1 MHSSPCDRDCFGV
14 RVRATMIYE
23 RTLELTHKLCWN
35 SEDLGL
41 SRIHTH
47 NGRSFSSR
55 AALEAFCLQQRE
67 EPPEPAYV
75 FDWLPSLKERSGV
88 ERQNYLRDEHWC
100 NREQIV
106 NILLDTAMQAYL
118 EDTRQLLGTLTGG
131 PFGAAELVKI
141 NISNQA
147 RQYTGAPDTAFVD
160 VQNRTVAL
168 IEIKIGT
175 GSTKYSLDQAVKY
188 ETLSALLRQDE
199 FFPGFRVYKVLLCPY
214 AAFSANTSSAHQLHA
229 SSDSE
234 GALSFGYA
242 PSSLAALRPLGRSDI
257 VSLVAARLEK
267 IMKKSVQLPGQAL
280 NESLHFFSWKTVQ
293 EATPPGDLRSN
304 ITALMRYLA
313 LGESR
318 EVVAQPAVAADGIA
332 SASRRRRRG

>member
-1 MHSSPCDRDCFGV
+1 M
-14 RVRATMIYE
+14 
-23 RTLELTHKLCWN
+23 
-35 SEDLGL
+35 
-41 SRIHTH
+41 
-47 NGRSFSSR
+47 
-55 AALEAFCLQQRE
+55 
-67 EPPEPAYV
+67 
-75 FDWLPSLKERSGV
+75 

-118 EDTRQLLGTLTGG
+118 EDTRRLLGTLTGG

-141 NISNQA
+141 NITNQA
-147 RQYTGAPDTAFVD
+147 RQYTGAPDTAFID

-188 ETLSALLRQDE
+188 ETLSALLRQEE

-234 GALSFGYA
+234 GALSFGYT
-242 PSSLAALRPLGRSDI
+242 PSSLAALRPVGRSDI

-280 NESLHFFSWKTVQ
+280 NESLYFFSWKTVQ
-293 EATPPGDLRSN
+293 EATPLGDLRSN

-313 LGESR
+313 LGESSD
-318 EVVAQPAVAADGIA
+318 VVAQPAVAADGVA
-332 SASRRRRRG
+332 SASLRRRRG